1 MKRLVI
7 SVCML
12 LAACSEPGDEPV
24 ENKAPACRITFP
36 REGTVWMS
44 GDDLAIRGTG
54 RDPDGNI
61 AAVVLTVGGET
72 VAEVSSVPFEYVYP
86 SARLH
91 AGPLAIRLRVED
103 ELGASA
109 ESEVSVTVLDDS
121 GETGSLSV
129 TPENLDLG
137 YYTEETEFYVETDG
151 EWTIKADG
159 DRWLEIY
166 DEASGEWR
174 EADGLSG
181 RGTAAV
187 RLKSPANPVFEPRTS
202 VFTVVSGMS
211 AVRLTVTQQ
220 ASPDMLMF
228 LDDENLRIAAQLSCA
243 IYGVDTG
250 DGKGSEEPDWKVSA
264 AEAEIDP
271 GIFGFDAGSYGVKSV
286 KGIEYFPYLRHLDV
300 NRNELTEVDLSG
312 NPRLRS
318 LHVEFNPQLNTVDL
332 SPVPGLD
339 EIGCDYGLFLTLDRK
354 YLENMHT
361 VGVLNRRDDEP
372 SSTID
377 FSGCAKLARLY
388 CYGNR
393 LTRLDLS
400 GCTGLWLLSASDNDF
415 TELDLSDVDR
425 NPDNMYIL
433 TDCPNLGT
441 VYVWKG
447 FTRDYYNI
455 FSVDDGVRLVE
466 KE

>member
-12 LAACSEPGDEPV
+12 LAACSESGEEPV
-24 ENKAPACRITFP
+24 GNKEPVCRITFP
-36 REGTVWMS
+36 RDGAVLMS
-44 GDDLAIRGTG
+44 SDDLAIRGTG
-54 RDPDGNI
+54 SDPDGNI
-61 AAVVLTVGGET
+61 VSAVLTVGGET
-72 VAEVSSVPFEYVYP
+72 VAEVASVPFRYVYP
-86 SARLH
+86 SAKLH
-91 AGPLAIRLRVED
+91 AGQLVIRLRVED
-103 ELGASA
+103 GYGASA
-109 ESEVSVTVLDDS
+109 ESEVSVKILDDS

-129 TPENLDLG
+129 APESLDLG
-137 YYTEETEFYVETDG
+137 YYTEESGFTVRTDG
-151 EWTIKADG
+151 EWTIEADG

-166 DEASGEWR
+166 DQTSGEWR
-174 EADGLSG
+174 EAGGSSG
-181 RGTAAV
+181 HGTATV
-187 RLKSPANPVFEPRTS
+187 RLKSPANPVFDPRTS
-202 VFTVVSGMS
+202 VLTVVSGQA

-228 LDDENLRIAAQLSCA
+228 LEDENLRIAAQLSCA
-243 IYGVDTG
+243 IYGVDAG
-250 DGKGSEEPDWKVSA
+250 DGNGSDEPDWKVSA
-264 AEAEIDP
+264 AEVETDP
-271 GIFGFDAGSYGVKSV
+271 GIFGFDAGSYGVKSL

-318 LHVEFNPQLNTVDL
+318 LHVEFNPQLETVDL
-332 SPVPGLD
+332 SPVPELD
-339 EIGCDYGLFLTLDRK
+339 EIGCDYGLFLTLDRR

-372 SSTID
+372 SSTVD
-377 FSGCAKLARLY
+377 FSGCTKLARLY

-433 TDCPNLGT
+433 TDCPNLET